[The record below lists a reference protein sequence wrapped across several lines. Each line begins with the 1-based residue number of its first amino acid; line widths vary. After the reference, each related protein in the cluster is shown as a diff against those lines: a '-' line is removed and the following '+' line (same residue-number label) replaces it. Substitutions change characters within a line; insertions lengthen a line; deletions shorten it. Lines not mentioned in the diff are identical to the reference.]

1 MAPSEGV
8 IAVDEIQ
15 IRAAITAYLEGALE
29 FAERLND
36 SAAAYLIERARAAR
50 RHQTDPA
57 RPPDHAARAAG

>member
-29 FAERLND
+29 FADTPIMTAEMSKL
-36 SAAAYLIERARAAR
+36 LEG
-50 RHQTDPA
+50 TV
-57 RPPDHAARAAG
+57 DHSC